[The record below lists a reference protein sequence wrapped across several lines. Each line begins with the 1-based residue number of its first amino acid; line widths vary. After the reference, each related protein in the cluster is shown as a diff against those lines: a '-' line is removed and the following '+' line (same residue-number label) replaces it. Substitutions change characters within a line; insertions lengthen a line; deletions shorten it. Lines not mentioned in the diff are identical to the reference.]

1 LLLEAYTT
9 AWTEGRGVG
18 AVWRGAACTSV
29 RLGNCGWVID
39 AKPLTI
45 RRLMPTVRLDKV
57 SLSFGLKPLLDDAAL
72 QIRRGERLCLLG
84 RNGEGK
90 SSLLQLI
97 TRQILPDGGEVWVRP
112 GARVASL
119 AQDVSPASD
128 ARVRDVVMSG
138 FGPGAVTHGDW
149 QAELQADQVISRLGL
164 DDGATMSAL
173 SGGWRRRVMLGRA
186 LVAQPDLLLLDEPT
200 NHLDIDAIT
209 WLEEMM
215 LDFDGALLFIS
226 HDRAFVRRLATRIVE
241 LDRGQLRVWPGNYD
255 DYVLQKRAA
264 LEVEAK
270 HAALFDKKLAQEEV
284 WIRRGVEAR
293 RTRNEGRVRALKQLR
308 IQRSERRERIGQV
321 EIRVQDASP
330 SGKLVFEATRV
341 THTFGASPVIADFSV
356 RIMRGDRIGIIG
368 PNGCGKSTL
377 IKLLVGDLEP
387 TQGEIRRGTSLATA
401 YFDQQR
407 EQLDPAASIMDN
419 VTGGSGDTV
428 TIDGQPRH
436 VSGYLRDFLF
446 PPERLNAPVSM
457 LSGGERNRLLLARLF
472 ARPSNLL
479 VMDEPTNDLDAET
492 LELLEEMV
500 ANYAGTLLLV
510 SHDRAFLDNVVTS
523 TLVFEG
529 EGRVNEYV
537 GGYSDWLH
545 QRKAAPPVKARVPAV
560 APAGGAEPAAE
571 PAAIPSPSKA
581 RRLSYKDQREL
592 EAMPEKIQR
601 LETEQL
607 QLQTAISD
615 PDLFKDDPARGTA
628 ALQRLQSLTAELEN
642 AYSRW
647 DALES

>member
-1 LLLEAYTT
+1 
-9 AWTEGRGVG
+9 
-18 AVWRGAACTSV
+18 
-29 RLGNCGWVID
+29 
-39 AKPLTI
+39 
-45 RRLMPTVRLDKV
+45 MPTLRLDKV
-57 SLSFGLKPLLDDAAL
+57 SLSFGLKPLLDKVDL
-72 QIRRGERLCLLG
+72 QIRKAERVCLLG

-97 TRQILPDGGEVWVRP
+97 TRQLVPDSGEVWVRP
-112 GARVASL
+112 GVRVASL
-119 AQDVSPASD
+119 AQEVSAASD
-128 ARVRDVVMSG
+128 ASVHEVVMSG
-138 FGPGAVTHGDW
+138 FTHVDW
-149 QAELQADQVISRLGL
+149 QAELQADQVIARLQL
-164 DDGATMSAL
+164 DRDAAMSQL

-186 LVAQPDLLLLDEPT
+186 LAAAPDLLLLDEPT

-209 WLEEMM
+209 WLEDMM
-215 LDFDGALLFIS
+215 LDFAGALLFIS

-241 LDRGQLRVWPGNYD
+241 LDRGQLRAWPGNYD
-255 DYVLQKRAA
+255 DYVLQKSAA

-321 EIRVQDASP
+321 EIRVQDAAP
-330 SGKLVFEATRV
+330 SGKLVFEALHV
-341 THTFGASPVIADFSV
+341 THGFGAAPVIENFSA

-368 PNGCGKSTL
+368 PNGCGKTTL
-377 IKLLVGDLEP
+377 IKLLVGELEP
-387 TQGEIRRGTSLATA
+387 TSGTIRRGTGLLPA

-446 PPERLNAPVSM
+446 PPERLRAPVSM

-492 LELLEEMV
+492 LDLLEEMV

-529 EGRVNEYV
+529 GGQVNEYV
-537 GGYSDWLH
+537 GGYSDWLR
-545 QRKAAPPVKARVPAV
+545 QRKTAAAAAAPSAAETAAS
-560 APAGGAEPAAE
+560 APAPGAPQSATARGK
-571 PAAIPSPSKA
+571 P
-581 RRLSYKDQREL
+581 RRLSYKEQREL
-592 EAMPEKIQR
+592 EAMPEKIQN
-601 LETEQL
+601 LEAEQL
-607 QLQTAISD
+607 ELQAQIAD
-615 PDLFKDDPARGTA
+615 PALFKTDPARATT
-628 ALQRLQSLTAELEN
+628 ALQRLQRLTAELEA
-642 AYSRW
+642 AYARW

>member
-1 LLLEAYTT
+1 
-9 AWTEGRGVG
+9 
-18 AVWRGAACTSV
+18 
-29 RLGNCGWVID
+29 
-39 AKPLTI
+39 
-45 RRLMPTVRLDKV
+45 V
-57 SLSFGLKPLLDDAAL
+57 SA
-72 QIRRGERLCLLG
+72 
-84 RNGEGK
+84 
-90 SSLLQLI
+90 
-97 TRQILPDGGEVWVRP
+97 
-112 GARVASL
+112 
-119 AQDVSPASD
+119 ASD
-128 ARVRDVVMSG
+128 ASVHEVVMSG
-138 FGPGAVTHGDW
+138 FAHVDW
-149 QAELQADQVISRLGL
+149 QAELQADQVIGRLQL
-164 DDGATMSAL
+164 DRDAAMSQL

-186 LVAQPDLLLLDEPT
+186 LAAAPDLLLLDEPT

-215 LDFDGALLFIS
+215 LDFPGALLFIS

-241 LDRGQLRVWPGNYD
+241 LDRGQLRAWPGNYD
-255 DYVLQKRAA
+255 DYVVQKRAA

-284 WIRRGVEAR
+284 WIRQGVEAR

-321 EIRVQDASP
+321 EIRVQDAAP
-330 SGKLVFEATRV
+330 SGKLVFEAVHV
-341 THTFGASPVIADFSV
+341 THSFGAAAVIDDFSV
-356 RIMRGDRIGIIG
+356 RVMRGDRIGIIG
-368 PNGCGKSTL
+368 PNGCGKTTL
-377 IKLLVGDLEP
+377 IKLLVGELEP
-387 TQGEIRRGTSLATA
+387 NSGTIRRGTGLKPA

-446 PPERLNAPVSM
+446 PPERLRAPVSM

-479 VMDEPTNDLDAET
+479 IMDEPTNDLDAET

-529 EGRVNEYV
+529 GGQVNEYV
-537 GGYSDWLH
+537 GGYSDWLR
-545 QRKAAPPVKARVPAV
+545 QRKTAPAAPAPSAAQPSAARAKP
-560 APAGGAEPAAE
+560 
-571 PAAIPSPSKA
+571 
-581 RRLSYKDQREL
+581 RRLSYKEQREL
-592 EAMPEKIQR
+592 EAMPQKIQS
-601 LETEQL
+601 LEAEQSQL
-607 QLQTAISD
+607 QAQIAD
-615 PDLFKDDPARGTA
+615 PALFKTEPARATA
-628 ALQRLQSLTAELEN
+628 ALQRLQSLSAELEDTY
-642 AYSRW
+642 ARW
-647 DALES
+647 EALES

>member
-1 LLLEAYTT
+1 
-9 AWTEGRGVG
+9 
-18 AVWRGAACTSV
+18 
-29 RLGNCGWVID
+29 
-39 AKPLTI
+39 
-45 RRLMPTVRLDKV
+45 MPTVRLDKV
-57 SLSFGLKPLLDDAAL
+57 SLSFGLKPLLDSADL
-72 QIRRGERLCLLG
+72 QIRRGERVCLLG

-97 TRQILPDGGEVWVRP
+97 TRQIAPDSGEVWVRP

-119 AQDVSPASD
+119 AQEVSPASD
-128 ARVRDVVMSG
+128 VLVRDVVRSG
-138 FGPGAVTHGDW
+138 CAADTFAATAATAASAASAATAAAAAHGDW
-149 QAELQADQVISRLGL
+149 QAELEVDQVISRLQL
-164 DDGATMSAL
+164 NPDAAMDTL

-186 LVAQPDLLLLDEPT
+186 LVAAPDLLLLDEPT

-215 LDFDGALLFIS
+215 LDFAGALLFIS
-226 HDRAFVRRLATRIVE
+226 HDRSFVRRLATRIVE
-241 LDRGQLRVWPGNYD
+241 LDRGRLRVWPGTYD
-255 DYVLQKRAA
+255 DYLVQKRAA

-284 WIRRGVEAR
+284 WIRQGVEAR

-321 EIRVQDASP
+321 EIRVQDAAP
-330 SGKLVFEATRV
+330 SGKLVFEAVNV
-341 THTFGASPVIADFSV
+341 THTFGATPVIANFSA
-356 RIMRGDRIGIIG
+356 RIQRGDRIGIIG
-368 PNGCGKSTL
+368 PNGCGKTTL
-377 IKLLVGDLEP
+377 IKLLVGELTP
-387 TQGEIRRGTSLATA
+387 TMGQIRGGTSLLPA

-428 TIDGQPRH
+428 TIDGRPRH

-446 PPERLNAPVSM
+446 PPERLQAPVSM

-479 VMDEPTNDLDAET
+479 VMDEPTNDLDVET

-500 ANYAGTLLLV
+500 ANYAWTLLLV

-529 EGRVNEYV
+529 GAQVNEYV
-537 GGYSDWLH
+537 GGYSDWLR
-545 QRKAAPPVKARVPAV
+545 QRKVTAQPAPRAPAAAPRA
-560 APAGGAEPAAE
+560 APAA
-571 PAAIPSPSKA
+571 SKA
-581 RRLSYKDQREL
+581 RRLSYNEQREL
-592 EAMPEKIQR
+592 AAMPEKIQG
-601 LETEQL
+601 LEAEQL
-607 QLQTAISD
+607 ELQATISD
-615 PDLFKDDPARGTA
+615 PNLFKDDPARGAA
-628 ALQRLQSLTAELEN
+628 ALQRLQALAAEIDT

-647 DALES
+647 DELES

>member
-1 LLLEAYTT
+1 
-9 AWTEGRGVG
+9 
-18 AVWRGAACTSV
+18 
-29 RLGNCGWVID
+29 
-39 AKPLTI
+39 
-45 RRLMPTVRLDKV
+45 MPTARLDKV
-57 SLSFGLKPLLDDAAL
+57 SLSFGLKPLLDNVAL
-72 QIRRGERLCLLG
+72 QIRKGERVCLLG

-97 TRQILPDGGEVWVRP
+97 TRQIVPDSGEVWVRP
-112 GARVASL
+112 GARIASL

-128 ARVRDVVMSG
+128 QTVHEVVMSG
-138 FGPGAVTHGDW
+138 AQRGGADGDW
-149 QAELQADQVISRLGL
+149 QAELQVDQVISRLQL
-164 DDGATMSAL
+164 DRDAAMSAL

-186 LVAQPDLLLLDEPT
+186 LVSTPDLLLLDEPT
-200 NHLDIDAIT
+200 NHLDIEAIT
-209 WLEEMM
+209 WLEDMM
-215 LDFDGALLFIS
+215 IDFDGALLFIS

-255 DYVLQKRAA
+255 DYVVQKRAA
-264 LEVEAK
+264 LEVEAT

-284 WIRRGVEAR
+284 WIRKGIEAR

-308 IQRSERRERIGQV
+308 IQRSERRDRIGQV
-321 EIRVQDASP
+321 EIKVQEAAP
-330 SGKLVFEATRV
+330 SGKLVFEAEHV
-341 THTFGASPVIADFSV
+341 THDFGGAPVIADFSA

-368 PNGCGKSTL
+368 PNGCGKTTL
-377 IKLLVGDLEP
+377 IKLLVGELEP
-387 TQGEIRRGTSLATA
+387 NSGTIKRGTSLLPA

-407 EQLDPAASIMDN
+407 DQLDLSASIMDN

-446 PPERLNAPVSM
+446 PPERLHAPVSM

-479 VMDEPTNDLDAET
+479 VMDEPTNDLDADT

-500 ANYAGTLLLV
+500 AEYAGTLLLV

-529 EGRVNEYV
+529 GGQVNEYV

-545 QRKAAPPVKARVPAV
+545 QRKVGGSGQTRAR
-560 APAGGAEPAAE
+560 APAQPAAAE
-571 PAAIPSPSKA
+571 RSVPKA

-592 EAMPEKIQR
+592 EAMPEKIQS
-601 LETEQL
+601 LEAEQL
-607 QLQTAISD
+607 QLQAVIA
-615 PDLFKDDPARGTA
+615 DPALFQGNSQRGTA
-628 ALQRLQSLTAELEN
+628 ALKRLQSLAEELEKT
-642 AYSRW
+642 YSRW
-647 DALES
+647 DALESGS